1 MLLRRS
7 GVRNSGGN
15 GHYLVAKADLA
26 GKLSVG
32 LSLHPQEKWR
42 AQEDNFKTFLRG
54 FVLSLPHGEILAG
67 SSL

>member
-1 MLLRRS
+1 MLRRRS
-7 GVRNSGGN
+7 GVRNSGGS
-15 GHYLVAKADLA
+15 GHYLVAKAGFA

-42 AQEDNFKTFLRG
+42 AQEDDFRTFLRE